1 MIIRPIIN
9 EISPSTTILIRNKYI
24 DVFRRAYFVNKIYE
38 SGIKN
43 IEIGSFRKDDRALFG
58 TRDVLYNINRK
69 VDTSRS
75 ALVMEIENTLKNVAC
90 RDSIHPYIDQLVYEL
105 KEDKNI
111 DDFLKH
117 KIIAKQLGMTT
128 KLILPSTNIDVFK
141 YTEPD
146 YVEVTQLSNELL
158 RLADPAKI
166 FLRTNSFDEI
176 DIALY
181 NGVYNFSSS
190 LLETKDFLNTID
202 LITYLRKNLGIEVNV
217 SLDKLKE
224 TQKEITDEFNW

>member
-1 MIIRPIIN
+1 MIRPIIN
-9 EISPSTTILIRNKYI
+9 EISPSTSILIRNKYI
-24 DVFRRAYFVNKIYE
+24 DIFRRAYFINKIYE

-43 IEIGSFRKDDRALFG
+43 IEIGSFRKDDRVLFG
-58 TRDVLYNINRK
+58 TRDVLYNVNRK
-69 VDTSRS
+69 VDISMS
-75 ALVMEIENTLKNVAC
+75 ALVMDSENTLRNVAC
-90 RDSIHPYIDQLVYEL
+90 IKHPYIDQLVYEL
-105 KEDKNI
+105 KDKKNI
-111 DDFLKH
+111 HEFLRH

-128 KLILPSTNIDVFK
+128 KLILPSNNTDIVK

-146 YVEVTQLSNELL
+146 YVEVSELSSELL
-158 RLADPAKI
+158 NIYKPEKI
-166 FLRTNSFDEI
+166 FLRANNFDEV

-190 LLETKDFLNTID
+190 LLETNDFLNTTE

-224 TQKEITDEFNW
+224 TQREMTDEFNW

>member
-9 EISPSTTILIRNKYI
+9 EISPSTSILIRNKYI
-24 DVFRRAYFVNKIYE
+24 DLYRRSYFINKIYE

-43 IEIGSFRKDDRALFG
+43 IEIGSFRKDDRPLFG
-58 TRDVLYNINRK
+58 TRDVLYNVNR
-69 VDTSRS
+69 DASRS
-75 ALVMEIENTLKNVAC
+75 ALVMDIENTLKNVAC
-90 RDSIHPYIDQLVYEL
+90 VQYIDQLVYEL
-105 KEDKNI
+105 KDEKNI
-111 DDFLKH
+111 DEFLKH
-117 KIIAKQLGMTT
+117 KVIAKQLGMTT
-128 KLILPSTNIDVFK
+128 KLILPSNNTDIVK

-146 YVEVTQLSNELL
+146 YVEVSELSSELL
-158 RLADPAKI
+158 NISKPEKI
-166 FLRTNSFDEI
+166 FLRANNFDEV

-190 LLETKDFLNTID
+190 LLETNDFINTTE

-224 TQKEITDEFNW
+224 IQKEMSDEFNW

>member
-1 MIIRPIIN
+1 MIRPIIN

-43 IEIGSFRKDDRALFG
+43 IEIGSFRKHDTALFG

-128 KLILPSTNIDVFK
+128 KLILPSNNIDIFK

-146 YVEVTQLSNELL
+146 YVEVSQLSNELL
-158 RLADPAKI
+158 RLADPSKI
-166 FLRTNSFDEI
+166 FLRTNSFEEI